1 MPKERK
7 PKRSDP
13 LPIELI
19 ASDLDGTLLRHDGSL
34 SQRTKDAVRAAVDAG
49 LKVVL
54 ASGRPPRTVQPIADQ
69 LGLKGLAV
77 CSNGA
82 ILYDLDRQE
91 AFGHRHV
98 PRDALKNIIA
108 RLREREPNVCFATE
122 YGHRVGAEPHFPR
135 PETWVSGLDPL
146 LADIDTL
153 CADALI
159 KLAIH
164 HPDHAVEK
172 LAALAREVAGD
183 ELSVTFSGQHFIEVA
198 AAGVSKA
205 LGLAQVCERLG
216 VDPKRVVAFGD
227 MPNDLAMLS
236 FVGRGVAVG
245 NAHPDVIA
253 EGHET
258 TASNDEDGVA
268 KVIEALVADR
278 ARAAAQ

>member
-1 MPKERK
+1 MNN
-7 PKRSDP
+7 
-13 LPIELI
+13 IELI
-19 ASDLDGTLLRHDGSL
+19 ASDLDGTLLRDDGSL
-34 SQRTKDAVRAAVDAG
+34 SKRTVAAVSAALAAG
-49 LKVVL
+49 FKVVL

-69 LGLKGLAV
+69 LGLKGIAV

-82 ILYDLDRQE
+82 ILYDLDKRE

-98 PRDALKNIIA
+98 PQEALRDIIT
-108 RLREREPNVCFATE
+108 RLREREPAVSFATE
-122 YGHRVGAEPHFPR
+122 YGHRVGGEPQFPR
-135 PETWVSGLDPL
+135 PETWVSGLNPVI
-146 LADIDTL
+146 ADIDTL
-153 CADALI
+153 TVDPLI

-164 HPDHAVEK
+164 HPDQAVER
-172 LAALAREVAGD
+172 LAELAREIAGD
-183 ELSVTFSGQHFIEVA
+183 RLSVTFSGMHFIEVA

-205 LGLAQVCERLG
+205 IGLAQVCETLG

-258 TASNDEDGVA
+258 TGTNDEDGVA
-268 KVIEALVADR
+268 QVIEALVANR
-278 ARAAAQ
+278 ARAAQ

>member
-1 MPKERK
+1 MDKERK
-7 PKRSDP
+7 ARVTKV
-13 LPIELI
+13 PIDLI

-49 LKVVL
+49 FKVVL

-82 ILYDLDRQE
+82 ILYDLDRKE
-91 AFGHRHV
+91 AFGHRHM
-98 PRDALKNIIA
+98 PADALKNIIA
-108 RLREREPNVCFATE
+108 KLREREPNVCFATE
-122 YGHRVGAEPHFPR
+122 YGHRVGAEPNFPR
-135 PETWVSGLDPL
+135 PETWVSGLNPRIG
-146 LADIDTL
+146 DIDTL

-172 LAALAREVAGD
+172 LAELAREVAGD

-216 VDPKRVVAFGD
+216 VDANRVVAFGD

-245 NAHPDVIA
+245 NAHPDVMA
-253 EGHET
+253 EGYET
-258 TASNDEDGVA
+258 TGSNDEDGVA
-268 KVIEALVADR
+268 QVIERLVATRMASAD
-278 ARAAAQ
+278 A

>member
-1 MPKERK
+1 VTE
-7 PKRSDP
+7 

-19 ASDLDGTLLRHDGSL
+19 ASDLDGTLLHDDGTVSK
-34 SQRTKDAVRAAVDAG
+34 RTEAAIRAAVSAG
-49 LKVVL
+49 FNVVL

-82 ILYDLDRQE
+82 ILYDLDRR
-91 AFGHRHV
+91 AVIDNRHV
-98 PRDALKNIIA
+98 PQKVLKDIIT
-108 RLREREPNVCFATE
+108 RLREREPSVCFATE
-122 YGHRVGAEPHFPR
+122 HGQRVGCEPVFPR
-135 PETWVSGLDPL
+135 PDTWVSGIAPTIDH
-146 LADIDTL
+146 IDTL
-153 CADALI
+153 CADAVI

-172 LAALAREVAGD
+172 LAEMVRAIVGD
-183 ELSVTFSGQHFIEVA
+183 QLSVTFSGQHFVEVA

-205 LGLAQVCERLG
+205 LGLAQVCERLV

-227 MPNDLAMLS
+227 MPNDLAMLT

-245 NAHPDVIA
+245 NAHPDVMA
-253 EGHET
+253 EGYET

-268 KVIEALVADR
+268 QVIEALVT
-278 ARAAAQ
+278 ARKAAPASA

>member
-1 MPKERK
+1 
-7 PKRSDP
+7 
-13 LPIELI
+13 
-19 ASDLDGTLLRHDGSL
+19 LLRHDGSL
-34 SQRTKDAVRAAVDAG
+34 SRRTVAAVKSAVAAG
-49 LKVVL
+49 YKVVL
-54 ASGRPPRTVQPIADQ
+54 STGRPPRTMLPIAEQ

-82 ILYDLDRQE
+82 ILYDLDSNE

-98 PRDALKNIIA
+98 PKEALQRIIA
-108 RLREREPNVCFATE
+108 KLREREPNVSFATE
-122 YGHRVGAEPHFPR
+122 YGHRVGAEPQFPR
-135 PETWVSGLDPL
+135 PETWVSGLDPRIG
-146 LADIDTL
+146 DIHSLT
-153 CADALI
+153 ADAMI

-172 LAALAREVAGD
+172 LAALAREIAGD

-205 LGLAQVCERLG
+205 LGLAEVCKRLG
-216 VDPKRVVAFGD
+216 VNPKRVVAFGD

-253 EGHET
+253 EGHEVT
-258 TASNDEDGVA
+258 GTNDEDGVA
-268 KVIEALVADR
+268 QVIEALVATR
-278 ARAAAQ
+278 ARAAQ

>member
-1 MPKERK
+1 MRKEQK
-7 PKRSDP
+7 AKVTKVQ
-13 LPIELI
+13 IELI
-19 ASDLDGTLLRHDGSL
+19 ASDLDGTLLRSDGSV
-34 SQRTKDAVRAAVDAG
+34 SQRTKDAVRAAVVAG
-49 LKVVL
+49 FKVVL
-54 ASGRPPRTVQPIADQ
+54 SSGRPPRTVVPIADQ

-82 ILYDLDRQE
+82 ILYDLDRKE

-98 PRDALKNIIA
+98 PQGALKNIIA
-108 RLREREPNVCFATE
+108 KLREREPNVSFATE
-122 YGHRVGAEPHFPR
+122 YGHRVGAEPNFPR
-135 PETWVSGLDPL
+135 PETWVSGLDPRIGDIESL
-146 LADIDTL
+146 TADS
-153 CADALI
+153 LI

-164 HPDHAVEK
+164 HPDHAVER

-205 LGLAQVCERLG
+205 LGLAQVCERLQ

-236 FVGRGVAVG
+236 FVGRGIAVG

-258 TASNDEDGVA
+258 TATNDEDGVA
-268 KVIEALVADR
+268 RVIEQLVAAR
-278 ARAAAQ
+278 ARAAQ